1 MAGKKSKL
9 LKRAGV
15 SRRIPK
21 KKAKARAIIFHYAR
35 GEETISTTP
44 SKYGKP

>member
-1 MAGKKSKL
+1 MTGRKSTL
-9 LKRAGV
+9 LKMAGV
-15 SRRIPK
+15 SKRIPK
-21 KKAKARAIIFHYAR
+21 KKPKARAIIFRYER